1 MHNLA
6 EIQTELKD
14 IILGKK
20 TSSQFI
26 RPTESISPHERLMVH
41 VTTIFENFIASLRIT
56 YPGVWR
62 LIGEDCARS
71 VALAYSHDYSN
82 LTSRARINEFGEN
95 FPEFLQVFPSTKHL
109 KYLPD
114 FAHLELLKSKSYAA
128 KKQNAISLKTI
139 QTYFESDIENCRL
152 EFNDSIFFLQ
162 SNFPLM
168 DIQELLD
175 NPNLGELNLQ
185 KQTCFI
191 IICRVSGR
199 IETLYLDQKKWQFL
213 KSLNNGDSIKIAMNI
228 FTDKELL
235 TEMPIIINLMI
246 SKQMIIKIQ
255 R

>member
-6 EIQTELKD
+6 AIQTDIKD
-14 IILGKK
+14 IILGKN

-26 RPTESISPHERLMVH
+26 KPTENISAHERLMVH
-41 VTTIFENFIASLRIT
+41 INTVFENFISSLRIT

-71 VALAYSHDYSN
+71 VALAYGHDYRN
-82 LTSRARINEFGEN
+82 LTSRAEINEFGGK
-95 FPEFLQVFPSTKHL
+95 FPEFLRVFASTKHL

-114 FAHLELLKSKSYAA
+114 FAHLELLKSKSYSAQ
-128 KKQNAISLKTI
+128 KQNAISLETI
-139 QTYFESDIENCRL
+139 QNYFESDIENCKM
-152 EFNDSIFFLQ
+152 EFNNSIFFFQ

-168 DIQELLD
+168 NIQELLD
-175 NPNLGELNLQ
+175 NSNLSELNLQ

-191 IICRVSGR
+191 IVCRVSGC
-199 IETLYLDQKKWQFL
+199 IKTLYLTQKKWQFL
-213 KSLNNGDSIKIAMNI
+213 KSLNDGDSMKIAMNI

-235 TEMPIIINLMI
+235 AEMPIIINLMI